1 MNPFVCGWPMKKGK
15 SKKKTHNKS
24 LPVPYGE
31 RGVASQS
38 SPLQLYLREIARYP
52 LLTPEEEFEL
62 ARKHHEEQDPA
73 AAHRLIT
80 SNLRL
85 VVKIASDLN
94 KAQMNL
100 LDLVQEG
107 TLGLMQAVKK
117 FDPYKGVKLSSYA
130 AWWIRAYILKYL
142 LENRGQVR
150 IATTTNQRKLFYNL
164 QKETD
169 RLLAEGEEADVKLLA
184 ESLDVPEKDVLE
196 MQKRLSSS
204 DVSLDAPLYIGD
216 GSSSPTSY
224 GEQFSD
230 ERQASVE
237 VELSQKQIRAM
248 FEEYLEEFEKTLEG
262 RDLEIFRE
270 RILSDSPKTL
280 QEIGEGYGVSRERA
294 RQIEARIL
302 RRLEKFV
309 REKGTFDI

>member
-1 MNPFVCGWPMKKGK
+1 MEKGK
-15 SKKKTHNKS
+15 SKNNSNNKS
-24 LPVPYGE
+24 LPASYVG
-31 RGVASQS
+31 RGVSPQL

-52 LLTPEEEFEL
+52 LLSPEEEFEL
-62 ARKHHEEQDPA
+62 AKRHHDEQDPQ

-142 LENRGQVR
+142 LENRSQVR

-164 QKETD
+164 QKETN

-184 ESLDVPEKDVLE
+184 ASLDVPEKDVIE
-196 MQKRLSSS
+196 MQKRLNSS
-204 DVSLDAPLYIGD
+204 DVSLDAPIYIGE
-216 GSSSPTSY
+216 GSSSPTTY
-224 GEQFSD
+224 GEQLSD
-230 ERQASVE
+230 DTQVSVE
-237 VELSQKQIRAM
+237 VELSKKQIRVL
-248 FEEYLEEFEKTLEG
+248 FEEYLEEFEKTLKG
-262 RDLEIFRE
+262 RDLEIFQG
-270 RILSDSPKTL
+270 RILADNPKTL
-280 QEIGEGYGVSRERA
+280 QEIGEDYGISRERA
-294 RQIEARIL
+294 RQLEARIL
-302 RRLEKFV
+302 RRLEDFV

>member
-1 MNPFVCGWPMKKGK
+1 MEKGK
-15 SKKKTHNKS
+15 SKNNSNNKS
-24 LPVPYGE
+24 LPAPYTG
-31 RGVASQS
+31 RGVSPQL

-52 LLTPEEEFEL
+52 LLSPEEEFEL
-62 ARKHHEEQDPA
+62 AKRHHDEKDPQ

-142 LENRGQVR
+142 LENRSQVR

-164 QKETD
+164 QKETN
-169 RLLAEGEEADVKLLA
+169 RLLAEGEDADVKLIA
-184 ESLDVPEKDVLE
+184 DSLDVPEKDVIE
-196 MQKRLSSS
+196 MQKRLNSS
-204 DVSLDAPLYIGD
+204 DVSLDAPIYIAD
-216 GSSSPTSY
+216 GSSSPTTY
-224 GEQFSD
+224 GEQLSD
-230 ERQASVE
+230 DSQVSVE
-237 VELSQKQIRAM
+237 VELSKKQIRVL
-248 FEEYLEEFEKTLEG
+248 FEEYLEEFEKTLKG
-262 RDLEIFRE
+262 RDLEIFHG
-270 RILSDSPKTL
+270 RILADNPKTL
-280 QEIGEGYGVSRERA
+280 QEIGEDYGISRERA
-294 RQIEARIL
+294 RQLEARIL
-302 RRLEKFV
+302 SRLEDFV

>member
-1 MNPFVCGWPMKKGK
+1 MEKGK
-15 SKKKTHNKS
+15 SKNNSDNKS
-24 LPVPYGE
+24 LPAPYAG
-31 RGVASQS
+31 RGVSPQL

-52 LLTPEEEFEL
+52 LLSPEEEFEL
-62 ARKHHEEQDPA
+62 AKRHYDHKDPQ

-142 LENRGQVR
+142 LENRSQVR

-164 QKETD
+164 QKETN
-169 RLLAEGEEADVKLLA
+169 RLLAEGEEVDVKLLA
-184 ESLDVPEKDVLE
+184 DSLEVPEKDVIE
-196 MQKRLSSS
+196 MQKRLESS
-204 DVSLDAPLYIGD
+204 DVSLDAPIHTGD
-216 GSSSPTSY
+216 GSSSPTTY
-224 GEQFSD
+224 GEQLSD
-230 ERQASVE
+230 DAQVSVE
-237 VELSQKQIRAM
+237 VELSKRQIRVL
-248 FEEYLEEFEKTLEG
+248 FEEYLEEFEKTLKV
-262 RDLEIFRE
+262 RDLEIFQS
-270 RILSDSPKTL
+270 RILADNPKTL
-280 QEIGEGYGVSRERA
+280 QEIGEDYAISRERA
-294 RQIEARIL
+294 RQLEARIL
-302 RRLEKFV
+302 RRLEDFV

>member
-1 MNPFVCGWPMKKGK
+1 MEKGK
-15 SKKKTHNKS
+15 SKNNSDNKS
-24 LPVPYGE
+24 LPAPYAG
-31 RGVASQS
+31 RGVSPQL

-52 LLTPEEEFEL
+52 LLSPEEEFEL
-62 ARKHHEEQDPA
+62 AKRHYDHKDPQ

-142 LENRGQVR
+142 LENRSQVR

-164 QKETD
+164 QKETN
-169 RLLAEGEEADVKLLA
+169 RLLAEGEEVDVKLLA
-184 ESLDVPEKDVLE
+184 DSLEVPEKDVIE
-196 MQKRLSSS
+196 MQKRLESS
-204 DVSLDAPLYIGD
+204 DVSLDAPIHIGD
-216 GSSSPTSY
+216 GSSSPTTY
-224 GEQFSD
+224 GEQLSD
-230 ERQASVE
+230 DAQVSVE
-237 VELSQKQIRAM
+237 VELSKRQIRVL
-248 FEEYLEEFEKTLEG
+248 FEEYLEEFEKTLKG
-262 RDLEIFRE
+262 RDLEIFQS
-270 RILSDSPKTL
+270 RILADNPKTL
-280 QEIGEGYGVSRERA
+280 QEIGEDYAISRERA
-294 RQIEARIL
+294 RQLEARIL
-302 RRLEKFV
+302 RRLEDFV

>member
-1 MNPFVCGWPMKKGK
+1 MEKGK
-15 SKKKTHNKS
+15 SKNNSDNKS
-24 LPVPYGE
+24 LPAPYAG
-31 RGVASQS
+31 RGVSPQL

-52 LLTPEEEFEL
+52 LLSPEEEFEL
-62 ARKHHEEQDPA
+62 AKRHYDHKDPQ

-142 LENRGQVR
+142 LENRSQVR

-164 QKETD
+164 QKETN
-169 RLLAEGEEADVKLLA
+169 RLLAEGEEVDVKLLA
-184 ESLDVPEKDVLE
+184 DSLEVPEKDVIE
-196 MQKRLSSS
+196 MQKRLESS
-204 DVSLDAPLYIGD
+204 DVSLDAPIHIGD
-216 GSSSPTSY
+216 GSSSPTTY
-224 GEQFSD
+224 GEQLSD
-230 ERQASVE
+230 DAQVSVE
-237 VELSQKQIRAM
+237 VELKEADTRA
-248 FEEYLEEFEKTLEG
+248 F
-262 RDLEIFRE
+262 
-270 RILSDSPKTL
+270 
-280 QEIGEGYGVSRERA
+280 
-294 RQIEARIL
+294 
-302 RRLEKFV
+302 
-309 REKGTFDI
+309 